1 MVRFGDGFDYKTGEQ
16 LGYPQEWLDSIG
28 AEVDPKRESG
38 LWTLGTT
45 QRTLLAYAAPWELPS
60 SDDTQLTDLCH
71 ALSVCRE
78 ETNGGCGR
86 PAACEA
92 VRGKGAACELMYRT
106 SRLRR

>member
-45 QRTLLAYAAPWELPS
+45 QRTLLAMRLHGSCPPVTTLNSRICAMHCLYAERKQMAVAAA
-60 SDDTQLTDLCH
+60 QQ
-71 ALSVCRE
+71 
-78 ETNGGCGR
+78 
-86 PAACEA
+86 PA
-92 VRGKGAACELMYRT
+92 
-106 SRLRR
+106 RL